1 MKKLSVFFLLLL
13 SSFATADLKQ
23 ELDEQLDPLMSKVI
37 AWRHNLHQ
45 NPELSNREYKT
56 SKKVAT
62 HLRSLGIK
70 VETKIAYTGVVG
82 LIEGGLPGP
91 TIALRA
97 DMDALPVEEKTGL
110 PFASKE
116 RATYLG
122 QNVGVMHAC
131 GHDAHVAI
139 LMGVAEFLAK
149 NKADI
154 KGNIMLI
161 FQPAEEGPPE
171 GENGGA
177 KMMLEEG
184 IFERYNPEVIF
195 GLHVGNGPH
204 GYVGLTPGPAMA
216 AASAYR
222 IKIKGVQAHGSRPW
236 DSIDPIMATSQL
248 IEGLNTIVSRRI
260 NIINNPAVVSVG
272 IVKAGTRNNI
282 IPEDSEIMGTIRTFD
297 PKLRAQVYDEI
308 RQIASGVAVGTGAEI
323 DVEFDVGGFY
333 PVTFNN
339 EDLVERFSPTLR
351 EATDNKFYINNSPS
365 TGAED
370 FSFFS
375 QEIPGMYFWLGVNA
389 PGVMEAA
396 GNHSPYFVVDDGAL
410 DEGLKS
416 LVYLVLDYP
425 NK

>member
-13 SSFATADLKQ
+13 SSFATADLKH

-56 SKKVAT
+56 SKKVAI

-177 KMMLEEG
+177 K
-184 IFERYNPEVIF
+184 
-195 GLHVGNGPH
+195 
-204 GYVGLTPGPAMA
+204 
-216 AASAYR
+216 
-222 IKIKGVQAHGSRPW
+222 
-236 DSIDPIMATSQL
+236 
-248 IEGLNTIVSRRI
+248 
-260 NIINNPAVVSVG
+260 
-272 IVKAGTRNNI
+272 
-282 IPEDSEIMGTIRTFD
+282 
-297 PKLRAQVYDEI
+297 
-308 RQIASGVAVGTGAEI
+308 
-323 DVEFDVGGFY
+323 
-333 PVTFNN
+333 
-339 EDLVERFSPTLR
+339 
-351 EATDNKFYINNSPS
+351 
-365 TGAED
+365 
-370 FSFFS
+370 
-375 QEIPGMYFWLGVNA
+375 
-389 PGVMEAA
+389 
-396 GNHSPYFVVDDGAL
+396 
-410 DEGLKS
+410 
-416 LVYLVLDYP
+416 
-425 NK
+425 

>member
-154 KGNIMLI
+154 KGNIML
-161 FQPAEEGPPE
+161 FFNLLKRDLLRVKMEEQ
-171 GENGGA
+171 
-177 KMMLEEG
+177 K
-184 IFERYNPEVIF
+184 
-195 GLHVGNGPH
+195 
-204 GYVGLTPGPAMA
+204 
-216 AASAYR
+216 
-222 IKIKGVQAHGSRPW
+222 
-236 DSIDPIMATSQL
+236 
-248 IEGLNTIVSRRI
+248 
-260 NIINNPAVVSVG
+260 
-272 IVKAGTRNNI
+272 
-282 IPEDSEIMGTIRTFD
+282 
-297 PKLRAQVYDEI
+297 
-308 RQIASGVAVGTGAEI
+308 
-323 DVEFDVGGFY
+323 
-333 PVTFNN
+333 
-339 EDLVERFSPTLR
+339 
-351 EATDNKFYINNSPS
+351 
-365 TGAED
+365 
-370 FSFFS
+370 
-375 QEIPGMYFWLGVNA
+375 
-389 PGVMEAA
+389 
-396 GNHSPYFVVDDGAL
+396 
-410 DEGLKS
+410 
-416 LVYLVLDYP
+416 
-425 NK
+425 